1 MVITRGVFLQIT
13 ISQKLYFI
21 FQLYIDLKCLL
32 SANINIFQNL
42 IVSFLV
48 KPTHVMLQGIM
59 VENKTIDIYMYVFG
73 GIKEIR
79 MYLW

>member
-21 FQLYIDLKCLL
+21 FLLYRFKMYIECKYQH
-32 SANINIFQNL
+32 IPNL

>member
-1 MVITRGVFLQIT
+1 M
-13 ISQKLYFI
+13 FI
-21 FQLYIDLKCLL
+21 DCKYQHIP
-32 SANINIFQNL
+32 NL
-42 IVSFLV
+42 IVSFLA
-48 KPTHVMLQGIM
+48 KPTHVMLHSIM

>member
-1 MVITRGVFLQIT
+1 MVITLGVFLQIT
-13 ISQKLYFI
+13 ISQKLYIFLLYRFKMFI
-21 FQLYIDLKCLL
+21 ECKYQHIP
-32 SANINIFQNL
+32 NL
-42 IVSFLV
+42 IVSFLA

-59 VENKTIDIYMYVFG
+59 VDNKTIDIYMYVFG

>member
-1 MVITRGVFLQIT
+1 M
-13 ISQKLYFI
+13 FI
-21 FQLYIDLKCLL
+21 ECKYQHIP
-32 SANINIFQNL
+32 NL
-42 IVSFLV
+42 IVSFLA

>member
-1 MVITRGVFLQIT
+1 
-13 ISQKLYFI
+13 
-21 FQLYIDLKCLL
+21 
-32 SANINIFQNL
+32 
-42 IVSFLV
+42 
-48 KPTHVMLQGIM
+48 MLQGIM